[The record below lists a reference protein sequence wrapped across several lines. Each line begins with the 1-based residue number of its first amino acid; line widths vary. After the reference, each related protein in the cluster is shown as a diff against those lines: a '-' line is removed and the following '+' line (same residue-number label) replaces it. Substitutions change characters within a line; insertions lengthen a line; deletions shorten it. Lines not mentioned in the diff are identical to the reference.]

1 MGNKTDFCSILL
13 LNEKP
18 LCIFNIVVESFQV
31 RHRLLF
37 EILKLTMEV
46 NVVVPFEQD
55 GQVLFLDYSE
65 ANILAFK
72 QLDSPIHVVTFG
84 PAITFLQHRKIVC
97 VHRISI
103 PNPNIPRFANY
114 AQSGRSLTGPGASN
128 TSIVLGDLAV

>member
-1 MGNKTDFCSILL
+1 MGNKTDFGSILL

-37 EILKLTMEV
+37 EILKLTTEV

-65 ANILAFK
+65 ANIFAFK

-84 PAITFLQHRKIVC
+84 HAITFPHLFKSTEELCRAFLTRALVE
-97 VHRISI
+97 
-103 PNPNIPRFANY
+103 NLNY
-114 AQSGRSLTGPGASN
+114 A
-128 TSIVLGDLAV
+128 